1 MISVNNTSQEA
12 ICLRACIL
20 GSIMKATFL
29 EIYSVL
35 VFRATS
41 IVKNEDDAY
50 DIVQDLFLA
59 IDNQKD
65 KLNNISNKRGYL
77 YGMVTKKSLMFLRE
91 RQRHSEIEKAIA
103 PGVTHEGSN
112 LLFDIDSLLSDLTDL
127 QRQIVM
133 LHDIEGFSC
142 FEIAIKIARTPIAVK
157 KQLALA
163 HQKLKRTY
171 KNEC

>member
-1 MISVNNTSQEA
+1 
-12 ICLRACIL
+12 
-20 GSIMKATFL
+20 MKATFL

-35 VFRATS
+35 VFRAKS

-65 KLNNISNKRGYL
+65 KFNNISNKRGYL

-91 RQRHSEIEKAIA
+91 RQRHSEIEKAIV
-103 PGVTHEGSN
+103 PGVSHEDLN
-112 LLFDIDSLLSDLTDL
+112 LLFDIDNHLSNLTDL
-127 QRQIVM
+127 QRQIVR

-142 FEIAIKIARTPIAVK
+142 IEIAMKIARTPIAVQ

-163 HQKLKRTY
+163 HRTLKRTY
-171 KNEC
+171 KNEY

>member
-1 MISVNNTSQEA
+1 
-12 ICLRACIL
+12 
-20 GSIMKATFL
+20 MKATFL

-103 PGVTHEGSN
+103 PGVTHEDSN

-127 QRQIVM
+127 RRQIVM

>member
-1 MISVNNTSQEA
+1 
-12 ICLRACIL
+12 
-20 GSIMKATFL
+20 
-29 EIYSVL
+29 
-35 VFRATS
+35 
-41 IVKNEDDAY
+41 
-50 DIVQDLFLA
+50 
-59 IDNQKD
+59 
-65 KLNNISNKRGYL
+65 
-77 YGMVTKKSLMFLRE
+77 MFLRE

-103 PGVTHEGSN
+103 PGATHEDSN